1 MNKVYFEDYL
11 KFMKR
16 LPDNYFNILLIDP
29 EYGIRESSKNHQSR
43 NKLATSNY
51 KKHNWDN
58 SPPPDEFFDEAC
70 RVSKNYIIF
79 GANYF
84 EPLIGKTFKPIKREE
99 IKDFCS
105 KNDNWIIWDKCNGSN
120 DFNDT
125 EMALHNFNGC
135 SISFKYMWAGMNQG
149 KSMSE
154 GHIMQG
160 NKKLNEKRI
169 HPTQKPV
176 ILYKWLLKT
185 FAKPNDKIGDTGV
198 GSGSL
203 RIACYDMGFDFEG
216 CENNADIFED
226 QEIRYKKHTQQG
238 DLFSGSDLQKAIF
251 N

>member
-1 MNKVYFEDYL
+1 MNKVIHGDNMEY
-11 KFMKR
+11 MKTI
-16 LPDNYFNILLIDP
+16 PDNYFDLGIIDP
-29 EYGIRESSKNHQSR
+29 AYGIKAASNQK
-43 NKLATSNY
+43 TSNLAIAKNY
-51 KKHNWDN
+51 GKKDWDDK
-58 SPPPDEFFDEAC
+58 PPSEEFFNEVK

-84 EPLIGKTFKPIKREE
+84 ESLVGETFKPIKRDQ
-99 IKDFCS
+99 IKDFCI
-105 KNDNWIIWDKCNGSN
+105 KNDNWIIWDKCNGTN

-135 SISFKYMWAGMNQG
+135 SIIFKYMWAGMLQG
-149 KSMSE
+149 KSISQ

-176 ILYKWLLKT
+176 ILYKWILQQ
-185 FAKPNDKIGDTGV
+185 FAKPGDKIGDTGV

-216 CENNADIFED
+216 CENNIEIYND
-226 QEIRYKKHTQQG
+226 QEARFKKHIQQG
-238 DLFSGSDLQKAIF
+238 DLFSGIELQKSIYP
-251 N
+251 